1 MASIIYDKLVIVEH
15 DMFNMSR
22 LLLTIFNTRTHKT
35 WNMEIRTPYKEFN
48 KFIVLSRIFQ
58 DLHADHE
65 PAGETRKL
73 YKIIDF

>member
-1 MASIIYDKLVIVEH
+1 
-15 DMFNMSR
+15 
-22 LLLTIFNTRTHKT
+22 
-35 WNMEIRTPYKEFN
+35 MEIRTPYKEFN